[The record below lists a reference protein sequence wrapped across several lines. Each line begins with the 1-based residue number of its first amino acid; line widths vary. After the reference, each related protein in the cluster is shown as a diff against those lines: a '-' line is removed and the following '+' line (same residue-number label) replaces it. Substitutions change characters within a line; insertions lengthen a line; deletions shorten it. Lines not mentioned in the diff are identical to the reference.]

1 MSYFYIYIA
10 GIILCI
16 ACSAFFSASEMAYSA
31 CSRVRLEHQRDNG
44 DKKAAIAVKIREGF
58 DDALSAILVG
68 NNLVNIAAS
77 SMGSLAV
84 MAVLS
89 EEYTWVSTLVI
100 TVAVIIFG
108 ETIPKIT
115 AKKNATR
122 FARSF
127 ARPVR
132 ALMIILKPV
141 TMIVVGLVNL
151 ITGLLPN
158 LKDDDSDAA
167 LEELHTMIDM
177 AENEDVLDEDAS
189 ELVSAAIDFGDISAS
204 EVMTA
209 RVDIEAIDIDDP
221 WEEILEMIETSSYS
235 RIPVYED
242 SIDHIIGV
250 LSLNRCLKAMIDK
263 EKVEI
268 RSLLLPT
275 CYVYKTMKL
284 PAVLSSLRNAQQHL
298 AVVTDEYGGTLG
310 LVSMEDVLEQVVG
323 EIWDETDTVENDVIL
338 RDENVYEIDGDMPID
353 DFLELMGVREDDFEG
368 ESETVGGWTIES
380 FGGFPKAGDS
390 FRYEN
395 FTVTVLAMDDHRV
408 EGVLVKVDPPAETE
422 KSRGPHRKKQENK
435 AEA

>member
-44 DKKAAIAVKIREGF
+44 DKKAAIAVKIRKGF

-189 ELVSAAIDFGDISAS
+189 ELVSAAIDFSDISAS

-310 LVSMEDVLEQVVG
+310 LVSMEDVLEQLVG
-323 EIWDETDTVENDVIL
+323 DIWDETDTVERDVVRQGDGI
-338 RDENVYEIDGDMPID
+338 YELDGDMPVSE
-353 DFLELMGVREDDFEG
+353 FLELMGWHEDDFDFD
-368 ESETVGGWTIES
+368 SETVGGWCIEINN
-380 FGGFPKAGDS
+380 GFPNVNS
-390 FRYEN
+390 VFNYEDIE
-395 FTVTVLAMDDHRV
+395 VRILEVSERRV
-408 EGVLVKVDPPAETE
+408 RRVLVKRIPKET
-422 KSRGPHRKKQENK
+422 
-435 AEA
+435 

>member
-1 MSYFYIYIA
+1 MTSLYAYIA
-10 GIILCI
+10 GIIVCVLL
-16 ACSAFFSASEMAYSA
+16 SAFFSASEMSYSA

-44 DKKAAIAVKIREGF
+44 DKKAGLAVRIREKF
-58 DDALSAILVG
+58 DDALSTILVG

-77 SMGSLAV
+77 SLGSLAV

-89 EEYTWVSTLVI
+89 EKYAWLSTLII
-100 TVAVIIFG
+100 TVTVIIFG

-132 ALMIILKPV
+132 FLMILFRPV
-141 TMIVVGLVNL
+141 TFVVVGLVNL
-151 ITGLLPN
+151 ITGLLPDAEE
-158 LKDDDSDAA
+158 DDNDAA
-167 LEELHTMIDM
+167 IEELHTMIDM

-189 ELVSAAIDFGDISAS
+189 ELVSAAIDFADIAAS

-209 RVDIEAIDIDDP
+209 RVDIVAIDIDDP
-221 WEEILEMIETSSYS
+221 WEEILHTIDTSPFS

-242 SIDHIIGV
+242 SVDHVIGI
-250 LSLNRCLKAMIDK
+250 LSLNRFLKAMIDQ

-268 RSLLLPT
+268 RRLLLPT

-310 LVSMEDVLEQVVG
+310 VVSMEDVLEQLVG
-323 EIWDETDTVENDVIL
+323 DIWDETDTVERDVV
-338 RDENVYEIDGDMPID
+338 EQGNGVYELDGDMPVSE
-353 DFLELMGVREDDFEG
+353 FLELMDWDEDDFDFD
-368 ESETVGGWTIES
+368 SETVGGWCIEINN
-380 FGGFPKAGDS
+380 GFPNVNSVFA
-390 FRYEN
+390 YEN
-395 FTVTVLAMDDHRV
+395 IEVQILEVTERRV
-408 EGVLVKVDPPAETE
+408 RRILVKRAMQTDD
-422 KSRGPHRKKQENK
+422 N
-435 AEA
+435 

>member
-1 MSYFYIYIA
+1 MTSLYAYIA
-10 GIILCI
+10 GIIVCVLL
-16 ACSAFFSASEMAYSA
+16 SAFFSASEMSYSA

-44 DKKAAIAVKIREGF
+44 DKKAGLAVRIREKF
-58 DDALSAILVG
+58 DDALSTILVG

-77 SMGSLAV
+77 SLGSLAV

-89 EEYTWVSTLVI
+89 EKYAWLSTLII
-100 TVAVIIFG
+100 TVTVIIFG

-132 ALMIILKPV
+132 FLMILFRPV
-141 TMIVVGLVNL
+141 TFVVVGLVNL
-151 ITGLLPN
+151 ITGLLPDAEE
-158 LKDDDSDAA
+158 DDNDAA
-167 LEELHTMIDM
+167 IEELHTMIDM

-189 ELVSAAIDFGDISAS
+189 ELVSAAIDFADIAAS

-209 RVDIEAIDIDDP
+209 RVDIVAIDIDDP
-221 WEEILEMIETSSYS
+221 WEEILHTIDTSPFS

-242 SIDHIIGV
+242 SVDHVIGI
-250 LSLNRCLKAMIDK
+250 LSLNRFLKAMIDQ

-268 RSLLLPT
+268 RRLLLPT

-310 LVSMEDVLEQVVG
+310 VVSMEDVLEQLVG
-323 EIWDETDTVENDVIL
+323 DIWDETDTVERDVV
-338 RDENVYEIDGDMPID
+338 EQGNGVYQLDGDMPISE
-353 DFLELMGVREDDFEG
+353 FLELMDWDEDDFDFD
-368 ESETVGGWTIES
+368 SETVGGWCIEINN
-380 FGGFPKAGDS
+380 GFPNVNSVFA
-390 FRYEN
+390 YEN
-395 FTVTVLAMDDHRV
+395 IEVQILEVTERRV
-408 EGVLVKVDPPAETE
+408 RRILVKRAMQTDD
-422 KSRGPHRKKQENK
+422 N
-435 AEA
+435 